1 MKITPSGILTIIIL
15 LVCIL
20 ALGATAH
27 CQTVHGVTLTWT
39 QSTTPSVAFN
49 TVYQSPTSTGTYTKL
64 FTSAAPITTYFIP
77 LTGTLGGTSQ
87 CWVVTATVNSVESV
101 PSASACAT
109 FPLLTSPPTGLSAS
123 PN

>member
-39 QSTTPSVAFN
+39 QSTTPNIAFN
-49 TVYQSPTSTGTYTKL
+49 TVYQSASSTGTYAKI
-64 FTSAAPITTYFIP
+64 FTSATPITTYFIP
-77 LTGTLGGTSQ
+77 LTAGNGGTSQ
-87 CWVVTATVNSVESV
+87 CWEVSATLIVESF
-101 PSASACAT
+101 PSAFACAT